1 MSNALLVLG
10 AGTDQLYM
18 IKTAQKMGLKVVSV
32 DANPKAPGL
41 FIADYSQAIDFVNI
55 EEVISYCE
63 KLITLGVQL
72 KGVST
77 MGSDIPHLVSKV
89 SSYFK
94 WTGPSLKTG
103 IWASHKYKM
112 KLRFQEMG
120 VAVPRFSIVK
130 NSKKIIDCWNK
141 WQVKSVII
149 KPTDRA
155 GSRGIRV
162 INSRDQVDSAF
173 EYASLHSIN
182 GEILLEEYIEGL
194 QISTETI
201 VVDGCFIT
209 PGFADRVYENMQ
221 MFWPN
226 IMENGGWLP
235 SLVDKELYQRVITLV
250 ENSASALGI
259 ENGVAKGD
267 VVICPKNGP
276 MMIEMAARLSG
287 GDFSESLVPLSTGIN
302 YVRTVIEI
310 AMGVIP
316 DTNELKPKKNKVVA
330 NRYFFPPKGIL
341 NDIRGVEKARKILQ
355 LNKLDLYVK
364 SGDILPEIDS
374 HGKRAG
380 VFVVFGDDR
389 ESVQSIINHIYNTVE
404 FQVDGVWVTGD
415 PKDYKHDCQ

>member
-1 MSNALLVLG
+1 MANALLVLG

-18 IKTAQKMGLKVVSV
+18 IKTAKKMGLKVVAV
-32 DANPKAPGL
+32 DGNPEAPGL
-41 FIADYSQAIDFVNI
+41 FIADYAQAIDFVKI
-55 EEVISYCE
+55 DQVIRYCE
-63 KLITLGVQL
+63 KLISQGVKL

-89 SSYFK
+89 SSYFD
-94 WTGPSLKTG
+94 WTGPSLETG
-103 IWASHKYKM
+103 ILASHKYKM
-112 KLRFQEMG
+112 KVRFKEMG
-120 VAVPRFSIVK
+120 VAVPKFSIVK
-130 NSKKIIDCWNK
+130 NSKKILACWDEWK
-141 WQVKSVII
+141 VKRVII

-162 INSRDQVDSAF
+162 ISSRDEVDSAF
-173 EYASLHSIN
+173 KYASSHSIN

-201 VVDGCFIT
+201 VVDGHFKT
-209 PGFADRVYENMQ
+209 PGFADRVYEEMQ
-221 MFWPN
+221 CFWPN

-235 SLVDKELYQRVITLV
+235 SLIDKKLYLKVISLV
-250 ENSASALGI
+250 ENSAKALGI
-259 ENGVAKGD
+259 KNGVAKGD
-267 VVICPKNGP
+267 VVICPKKGP

-287 GDFSESLVPLSTGIN
+287 GDFSESLVPLSTGVN

-316 DTNELKPKKNKVVA
+316 DMNELKPKKNKVVA

-341 NDIRGVEKARKILQ
+341 NDIRGVEKARKTLQ

-364 SGDILPEIDS
+364 SGDTLPEIDS

-389 ESVQSIINHIYNTVE
+389 ESVQNIINNIYNTIE

-415 PKDYKHDCQ
+415 PKKYTHD